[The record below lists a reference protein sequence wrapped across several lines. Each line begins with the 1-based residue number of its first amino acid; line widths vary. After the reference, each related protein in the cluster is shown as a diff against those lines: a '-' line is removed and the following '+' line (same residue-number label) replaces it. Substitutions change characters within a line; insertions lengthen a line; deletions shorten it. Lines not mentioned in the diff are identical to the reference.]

1 VSALVTGGAGFI
13 GSHLVRALLAEGE
26 AVTVLDNMRRGDPA
40 RLPSGAR
47 LMVGDIR
54 DAVAVAAAMD
64 GCDSVYHLAAQ
75 SNVLGAVSDLD
86 YSFTTNVVGTYT
98 VLAAARERGVG
109 RVVFTSS
116 REVYG
121 EPTSLPVGEGAA
133 LLPKNAYGASK
144 LAGELYCRVF
154 SQNHGLDVSVLRLAN
169 VYGPGDSDRVIPLW
183 LGRARAGED
192 LLLYGGEQVL
202 DLVPVTL
209 VVEALRCAART
220 PLGGQA
226 VNIGSGS
233 GTTLRALAAR
243 IQALPGVHSGLTVL
257 PARQIEVTRF
267 VAEVVRMGELLGM
280 IPPADPLEGLL
291 AMWLG

>member
-1 VSALVTGGAGFI
+1 MSALVTGGAGFI
-13 GSHLVRALLAEGE
+13 GSHLVRALLADGE
-26 AVTVLDNMRRGDPA
+26 SVTVLDNMRRGDRT
-40 RLPSGAR
+40 RLPGGAR
-47 LMVGDIR
+47 LLEGDIR
-54 DAVAVAAAMD
+54 DPAAVAAAME
-64 GCDSVYHLAAQ
+64 GCDIVYHLAAQ

-121 EPTSLPVGEGAA
+121 EPASLPVAEWAP

-154 SQNHGLDVSVLRLAN
+154 SQNHGLEVSVLRLAN
-169 VYGPGDSDRVIPLW
+169 VYGSGDSDRVIPLW

-192 LLLYGGEQVL
+192 LLLYGGEQIL
-202 DLVPVTL
+202 DLVPVSL
-209 VVEALRCAART
+209 VVEALRRAART
-220 PLGGQA
+220 PLGDRA
-226 VNIGSGS
+226 VNIGSGA

-243 IQALPGVHSGLTVL
+243 IQALPGVRSGLTVL

-267 VAEVVRMGELLGM
+267 VAEVSRMGEVLGLS
-280 IPPADPLEGLL
+280 PPTNPLEGLP
-291 AMWLG
+291 AMWEG